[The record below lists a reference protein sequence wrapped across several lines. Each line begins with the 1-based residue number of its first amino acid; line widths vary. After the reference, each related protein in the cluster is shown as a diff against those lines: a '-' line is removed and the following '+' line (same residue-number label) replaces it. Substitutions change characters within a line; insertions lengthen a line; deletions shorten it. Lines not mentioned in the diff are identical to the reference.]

1 MASDLLVTAVGNSTG
16 LLNQNSGR
24 LDLLVQIRI
33 LTKFHHDLAET
44 LNTKVAVNE
53 LRFSLVTHMVR
64 SDARLDSY
72 GILKLG

>member
-53 LRFSLVTHMVR
+53 LGFFLVTHMVH